1 MTTKNKKHTKEKILK
16 AAEILFLKK
25 GYKATTIRNIAHEAQ
40 VNVALINYHFQSKEN
55 LYKELISSKVAL
67 LYILLDSILDDPLLK
82 GNEKL
87 ERFIDGYAEL
97 LMTNSILPRLIL
109 REMTMESDI
118 ALWFIDQK
126 LRHAFSKI
134 DKIIHEALVDG
145 TLRKDIDVSV
155 LLPSIIANIIFNII
169 AVPVITVL
177 FKKKPQDLLKSK
189 ERIEEIK
196 NVIYYGIK
204 KK

>member
-1 MTTKNKKHTKEKILK
+1 
-16 AAEILFLKK
+16 
-25 GYKATTIRNIAHEAQ
+25 
-40 VNVALINYHFQSKEN
+40 
-55 LYKELISSKVAL
+55 
-67 LYILLDSILDDPLLK
+67 LLDSILDDPILK

-97 LMTNSILPRLIL
+97 LITNSILPRLIL

-126 LRHAFSKI
+126 LRHAFGKI
-134 DKIIHEALVDG
+134 DKIIHEALEDG